1 MKTAALITFGCSKN
15 LVDSEVMLGYLAGAG
30 YRFVSSPE
38 DADLI
43 ILNTCGFIQPAKE
56 EAENALVEAVDLKTR
71 FPEKRIIATGCYV
84 ERYKGALK
92 ARYPEVDDWLGV
104 ADFDKIVQ
112 ASEGMPFFRA
122 PSPFLLNH
130 ASPRAVSTPPG
141 WAYLKISEGCSHQC
155 SFCAIPLIKGSY
167 RSRSITSIAQEAN
180 NLALRGVKE
189 IDLISQD
196 TTYFGRDLGLKDGL
210 ALLLRELVGIG
221 RLEWIRILY
230 GYPEEISDA
239 LLEVMQDP
247 KICRYLDIP
256 FQHSDPM
263 IIQKMGRAMDGE
275 RALRLLN
282 NIRRRMPDVAVRTS
296 LIVGFPG
303 EGRREF
309 NSLKRFVREAR
320 FDHLGVFTYSRED
333 QTGAFRWGDPI
344 SEKEKGERKEEIM
357 EIQAEISY
365 EKNRQY
371 LGRTIEV
378 LVEGR
383 EDSFPR
389 RLVGRGRF
397 QAPEVDGVVLIDSR
411 RALTRVANSVQ
422 RVEIVAR
429 DVYDL
434 HGKFSP

>member
-15 LVDSEVMLGYLAGAG
+15 LVDSEVMLGYLDRAG
-30 YRFVSSPE
+30 YQFVSSPE

-56 EAENALVEAVDLKTR
+56 EAENALVEAVELKTR
-71 FPEKRIIATGCYV
+71 FPKKRIIATGCYV
-84 ERYKGALK
+84 ERYKGVLK
-92 ARYPEVDDWLGV
+92 ARFPEVDEWLGV
-104 ADFDKIVQ
+104 ADFDKIVE

-122 PSPFLLNH
+122 SSPFLLNH
-130 ASPRAVSTPPG
+130 ASPRAISTPLG

-167 RSRSITSIAQEAN
+167 RSRNVTSIVQEAN
-180 NLALRGVKE
+180 NLAQRGVKE

-210 ALLLRELVGIG
+210 ASLLGKLAGIG
-221 RLEWIRILY
+221 NLEWIRILY

-333 QTGAFRWGDPI
+333 QTGAFTWRDPI
-344 SEKEKGERKEEIM
+344 SEKEKGERKEELM
-357 EIQAEISY
+357 EIQAGISY

-371 LGRTIEV
+371 LGRTVEV

-383 EDSFPR
+383 EGSFPP

-397 QAPEVDGVVLIDSR
+397 QAPEVDGVVFIESR
-411 RALTRVANSVQ
+411 RPLTKVANSVQ